1 MSLKLPKGYTGP
13 VPLFPLPTLVLFPHT
28 VAPLHIF
35 EPRYRAM
42 IEDALKGDKLI
53 AMALLKPGWE
63 KDYEGAPPV
72 HDIVGVGRILRD
84 ERTEDGRYN
93 ILLEGVARARI
104 EELLPPAPYRR
115 ARVRVLAETLEKPAP
130 GLERVRL
137 GLLAVY
143 ASLLGPAGAVPAR
156 IEHSLSLGTICDLL
170 AAILD
175 VEVGQKQLILE
186 ELEPAARAAR
196 TIEMIRRSP
205 HASKPVVSGLRK
217 ILKRAWPPES
227 STN

>member
-1 MSLKLPKGYTGP
+1 MNLPPGFTGP
-13 VPLFPLPTLVLFPHT
+13 VPIFPLPTLVLFPHT

-42 IEDALKGDKLI
+42 VADALKGDRLI

-72 HDIVGVGRILRD
+72 HDVVGVGRILRD

-93 ILLEGVARARI
+93 ILLEGLTRARI
-104 EELLPPAPYRR
+104 EELLPPNPYRR
-115 ARVRVLAETLEKPAP
+115 AKVRVLSESPAQPTP
-130 GLERVRL
+130 GLEKVRL

-143 ASLLGPAGAVPAR
+143 ASLLSPGPPAPAR
-156 IEHSLSLGTICDLL
+156 LETHMSLGTICDLL

-175 VEVGQKQLILE
+175 VEVAEKQAILE

-196 TIEMIRRSP
+196 TIDMIRRSP
-205 HASKPVVSGLRK
+205 HAAQPVVSGLRD
-217 ILKRAWPPES
+217 ILRNAWPPES
-227 STN
+227 SAN

>member
-1 MSLKLPKGYTGP
+1 MSVLPSGYTGP
-13 VPLFPLPTLVLFPHT
+13 IPIFPLPTVVLFPHT
-28 VAPLHIF
+28 VVPLHIF
-35 EPRYRAM
+35 EARYRAM
-42 IEDALKGDKLI
+42 VMDALKGDKLI

-72 HDIVGVGRILRD
+72 HDVVGVGRILRD

-93 ILLEGVARARI
+93 ILLEGITRARI

-115 ARVRVLAETLEKPAP
+115 AKVRILPEPAAKASP
-130 GLERVRL
+130 GLEKVRL

-143 ASLLGPAGAVPAR
+143 ASLLGPGPPVPAR
-156 IEHSLSLGTICDLL
+156 IEHSLSLGTLCDLL
-170 AAILD
+170 AALLD
-175 VEVGQKQLILE
+175 VEVAEKQAILE

-196 TIEMIRRSP
+196 TIELIRQSP

-217 ILKRAWPPES
+217 ILKSAWPPES
-227 STN
+227 SSN

>member
-1 MSLKLPKGYTGP
+1 MGLPPSGYTGP
-13 VPLFPLPTLVLFPHT
+13 VPVFPLPTVVLFPRT
-28 VAPLHIF
+28 VLPLHIF
-35 EPRYRAM
+35 EARYRTMVA
-42 IEDALKGDKLI
+42 DALKGDRLI

-72 HDIVGVGRILRD
+72 HEVVGVGRILHD

-93 ILLEGVARARI
+93 ILLEGIARARI
-104 EELLPPAPYRR
+104 EELFPPAPYRR
-115 ARVRVLAETLEKPAP
+115 ARIRVLAEPGADPGP

-143 ASLLGPAGAVPAR
+143 ASLVEKGGPHVPPLEA
-156 IEHSLSLGTICDLL
+156 SLSLGTVCDLL

-175 VEVGQKQLILE
+175 VEVGQKQAVLE
-186 ELEPAARAAR
+186 ELALPARAAR
-196 TIEMIRRSP
+196 TIELIRRSP
-205 HASKPVVSGLRK
+205 HSSQPVISGLRE

-227 STN
+227 SSN